1 MDRRLYRQ
9 LLCLIAFTLLLY
21 AALCRIEP
29 IWQAV
34 CFFLRILTPFFLGCL
49 IAFILRGPVCG
60 MEARLRAFEK
70 LKNGRAA
77 SILALVLV
85 YLVLACLALLFIA
98 VLGPQLAKSLMHF
111 SENLPRYTATISTF
125 LEDLYRRLQIES
137 LAGMD
142 FATVSG
148 QVASWAE
155 TLFSG
160 LMPRLMGVT
169 GGVFMTIGNWSMGF
183 VISVYLL
190 AERRHLSAQCRRM
203 ASAWLPKRIFNKARR
218 VLRVSFT
225 IFSGFVSGQLR
236 EMCILGILC
245 FIGMSILGFPYALLI
260 SSIVGV
266 ANILPIIGPLIGM
279 IAGAFLLLVEA
290 PRQFI
295 WFIVFLFCLQQI
307 EATFIYP
314 RVVGSKIG
322 LPPLWVAVGVMAG
335 GGLAGIWGMMLALP
349 VVSVLYSLLREETAR
364 RLSFRDRQ
372 KKRMP

>member
-9 LLCLIAFTLLLY
+9 LLCLVSFTLLLY

-29 IWQAV
+29 IWQAI
-34 CFFLRILTPFFLGCL
+34 CFFLRVLTPFFLGCG
-49 IAFILRGPVCG
+49 IAFVLRGPVCG
-60 MEARLRAFEK
+60 LETRLRAFNKLEK
-70 LKNGRAA
+70 GRTA
-77 SILALVLV
+77 SILALALV
-85 YLVLACLALLFIA
+85 YLVLACLAVLLIA
-98 VLGPQLAKSLMHF
+98 VLGPQLAKSLVHF
-111 SENLPRYTATISTF
+111 SENLPRYTETISSFT
-125 LEDLYRRLQIES
+125 EDLYRRFQIES
-137 LAGMD
+137 VAGMD
-142 FATVSG
+142 FETVSK
-148 QVASWAE
+148 QVAAWAE

-183 VISVYLL
+183 VVSIYLL

-203 ASAWLPKRIFNKARR
+203 ACAWLPKRIVSKARR

-236 EMCILGILC
+236 EMCILGVLC
-245 FIGMSILGFPYALLI
+245 FIGMSLLGFPYALLI
-260 SSIVGV
+260 STVVGV
-266 ANILPIIGPLIGM
+266 SNILPIIGPLIGM
-279 IAGAFLLLVEA
+279 VAGAFLLLVEA
-290 PRQFI
+290 PNQFI

-322 LPPLWVAVGVMAG
+322 LPPLWVAVGVMVG

-349 VVSVLYSLLREETAR
+349 VVSVLYSLLKEETTR
-364 RLSFRDRQ
+364 RLTYRHRQ
-372 KKRMP
+372 KKGG